1 MGGGGFQVWV
11 MTGLI
16 YKCCECTKEGICH
29 FLSNVFD
36 LQKANLMT
44 GEVQL
49 PTETLT
55 HAYAYTLEN
64 RETATL
70 MEEG

>member
-1 MGGGGFQVWV
+1 MP
-11 MTGLI
+11 LS
-16 YKCCECTKEGICH
+16 
-29 FLSNVFD
+29 SNVFD